1 MRVDVVEAE
10 DGLRVRDRG
19 SPFSV
24 SIVRSRSDEVVDAER
39 GVEEDQAIEKGW
51 DVQRPR
57 AGMVRK
63 RCWPG

>member
-1 MRVDVVEAE
+1 MDVVEAE

-24 SIVRSRSDEVVDAER
+24 SIVRLRREELVDAER

-57 AGMVRK
+57 EGMVRK
-63 RCWPG
+63 ICWPG

>member
-1 MRVDVVEAE
+1 MEAE
-10 DGLRVRDRG
+10 DGLRLRDRG

-24 SIVRSRSDEVVDAER
+24 SIVRLRREEVVDVEW
-39 GVEEDQAIEKGW
+39 GVEEDQAMEKGW

-57 AGMVRK
+57 AGIVRN

>member
-1 MRVDVVEAE
+1 MDVVEAE
-10 DGLRVRDRG
+10 DGLRVRERG

-24 SIVRSRSDEVVDAER
+24 SIVRLRRDEVDDTER

-57 AGMVRK
+57 EGMVRK